1 MIFKDEVAYR
11 TDIRDAER
19 VGKDSSPSLPAFLW
33 LGLHGV
39 CESYLTFLCLTHVKG
54 NRNKTL
60 ISF

>member
-11 TDIRDAER
+11 TDVRDAER

-39 CESYLTFLCLTHVKG
+39 CES
-54 NRNKTL
+54 
-60 ISF
+60 